1 LGETETPSSSRAD
14 MTETLQT
21 MEVKDPSS
29 TLPVAFRRAV
39 SEDIGD
45 ELRRLCGSSAC
56 RPGAGVSESAGVSKM
71 TCLGKD
77 ESIRQPLVIA
87 LAMIMRD
94 EIPNGGPQ
102 RFLSEQ
108 DHPLQTGF
116 FDAPHES
123 FGVSV

>member
-1 LGETETPSSSRAD
+1 MNSGGCT
-14 MTETLQT
+14 
-21 MEVKDPSS
+21 VV
-29 TLPVAFRRAV
+29 VAQHAAQALASLNR
-39 SEDIGD
+39 
-45 ELRRLCGSSAC
+45 
-56 RPGAGVSESAGVSKM
+56 AGVSKM

-77 ESIRQPLVIA
+77 EPIRQPLVIA
-87 LAMIMRD
+87 LAMIMRN

>member
-1 LGETETPSSSRAD
+1 
-14 MTETLQT
+14 
-21 MEVKDPSS
+21 
-29 TLPVAFRRAV
+29 
-39 SEDIGD
+39 
-45 ELRRLCGSSAC
+45 
-56 RPGAGVSESAGVSKM
+56 M
-71 TCLGKD
+71 TCLGND
-77 ESIRQPLVIA
+77 EPIRQPLVIA

-123 FGVSV
+123 FGESIGESRRLQVVWETPRVGSE